1 MPSVDKRVVQMD
13 FQNAQFQKGV
23 SETLGS
29 LKSLTE
35 EINNTTGAKLDGLTS
50 SVDNVSSKFSGLNV
64 IAGTAL
70 AKLTSGAMD
79 AGLNIA
85 KSLWDPIVEG
95 GKKRALNIEQ
105 AKFQFEALGMDVDA
119 TMKSAS
125 NAVNGTAYS
134 LDEAAKM
141 ASIFG
146 TSGVSAGGEMEEALK
161 AVAGTA
167 AMSGAQFM
175 EVGDIFADV
184 YSKGKAQ
191 AEDFNRLAARGV
203 GGKNVVAKYLGITQE
218 EVGELAAKGQI
229 SAKQFSDAFS
239 QAFGASAQKANET
252 YTGSLSNMRA
262 ALARVGELFYTKKF
276 AAQIPVNNQL
286 AATIGAIKNALVPV
300 SELYGRFV
308 GYKADSMVAGLK
320 VVENVV
326 NALRDPFHDIIT
338 SLSNV
343 DKAVKAVLAPIKDA
357 IVDTFFGGDMDFKN
371 SPIIKGIHS
380 FTGLLVKLSEKLIIS
395 GETQEKVGKITKGIL
410 APFKAFGTVVSD
422 IAKVI
427 GGGFVTG
434 FKMISQMFT
443 AAAKGIEPLK
453 KNLEPVRENLSKLG
467 DTLSKSIAPVKEFFQ
482 NLSFDISGPLAN
494 VVEFKDAIVDFF
506 KSLGEGSDEKFANML
521 IKITEGVNDL
531 ASAPIAKITEWINN
545 LINSINEWAN
555 TDLAS
560 WIKDVRTN
568 LDQMSDSFNDWAG
581 DKKDQL
587 FKGAS
592 DSAKELDKGLD
603 SVGKGLSKMGGK
615 AKSAGKSLKDGLA
628 DGASFVTSGEGLDK
642 FKGILQSLWDKVKEV
657 TSGIADGFGKAK
669 DAIADFTKNVD
680 WEKVLANFNATAM
693 VLGIAQI
700 VKAIKG
706 GGDKLGGFKKLIQD
720 TVETFNDTIGSLGD
734 ALKKFGEDTPATKIF
749 KIAAGI
755 ALIAGAVWLLAQL
768 DTKKMLISLGAIAGV
783 VVIFAGAMFLMGK
796 ALGKTDPKQLN
807 SMASS
812 MVFMAIAIA
821 IMAFAVKKLG
831 DLDLPTLAKGL
842 IGVAVSL
849 GIMLGAIYL
858 LSKPQMTASMMK
870 ASVGVGM
877 MSVALLVLSLAV
889 KAFGSMSWT
898 SLAKG
903 LTGVAVS
910 LGIMLGVIYLL
921 SKPKMTASMIKT
933 AVGIGAMAVALL
945 LMAGVIILM
954 SKIPWDT
961 FVDGLAKFGLMLLV
975 MLVAILALAEIGP
988 AIMAAAVA
996 MAIMVVAIGAMAFVI
1011 FALSQI
1017 PWETFLQG
1025 FVFFVLILGT
1035 MTMALMQLA
1044 PLGPAIMAAAF
1055 ALILMAVAIGMMV
1068 AAVYIL
1074 GSMDFN
1080 TLIQGVLTV
1089 GILLAG
1095 LVIAANS
1102 MVTAIPGAT
1111 AMIVM
1116 ALAIGILAGVMWLL
1130 SGLSWGDI
1138 LKGLVGIAGALA
1150 ILIIAGMFAEAAAVG
1165 IGVIVL
1171 AVVALAFAAL
1181 IAAFAV
1187 VVFAFGIFLLG
1198 PAAASAAGGLT
1209 LLANAAKDSAGA
1221 ILPLIGLG
1229 FGLLV
1234 FGVGALVAGVGALLL
1249 GVGLI
1254 AMGVGLALI
1263 IAMGPAGSLA
1273 LKDFVKSFSVGDVA
1287 KTAALGAALLPLGV
1301 GLLAVGIGAV
1311 MTGVGMMM
1319 VSAGMALFSKAVDKL
1334 KTSIKNL
1341 TPEVEKMGN
1350 TTQDLILFGGGM
1362 KQLGEIVGTTATQ
1375 MSKLGSSTKG
1385 FQTSVML
1392 TTAAVKIFT
1401 QSVGSMPFVVLLA
1414 ATGVTAAF
1422 KTMSS
1427 GVKSGMALMVSVF
1440 KVQST
1445 IFIVQIKQ
1453 LASQTGIN
1461 MRQVGRAIGTAAPFA
1476 VIQAMLFTRLLGS
1489 ALNNGL
1495 KSSASGAVQ
1504 TARSIGY
1511 NIAAG
1516 LAGGISSGRSMVI
1529 SAAITIASSALRAAK
1544 AALGIASPSKE
1555 FAALGMFVAM
1565 GLAHGISDNS
1575 SRAEEASAN
1584 MGNDVLDEF
1593 ARMVEDIAAS
1603 MDDVV
1608 DFEPTISPVLDL
1620 SDVES
1625 NASKLGNMLSAATVP
1640 IDVSLNK
1647 ANAASSG
1654 YENNRDFEDGYSG
1667 QTVNNFD
1674 YTQNNYSPKSL
1685 SETEVYRQTKNQLS
1699 SVKKGLKT
1707 NA

>member
-50 SVDNVSSKFSGLNV
+50 SVDNVGSKFSGLNV

-70 AKLTSGAMD
+70 AKLTSEAID

-105 AKFQFEALGMDVDA
+105 AKFQFKALGMDVDA

-125 NAVNGTAYS
+125 NAVSGTAYS

-184 YSKGKAQ
+184 YGKGKAQ

-203 GGKNVVAKYLGITQE
+203 GGKDVVAKFLGITQE

-371 SPIIKGIHS
+371 SPIIKGIHA

-706 GGDKLGGFKKLIQD
+706 GGEKLGGFKKLIQD
-720 TVETFNDTIGSLGD
+720 TVEKFNDTLGSLGD
-734 ALKKFGEDTPATKIF
+734 ALKKFGEDTPATKIL
-749 KIAAGI
+749 KIAVGI
-755 ALIAGAVWLLAQL
+755 ALLAGAVWLLAQL

-910 LGIMLGVIYLL
+910 LGIMLGAIYLL
-921 SKPKMTASMIKT
+921 SKPQMTASMIKT
-933 AVGIGAMAVALL
+933 AVGIGAMAIALL

-954 SKIPWDT
+954 SKIPWET

-975 MLVAILALAEIGP
+975 MLVAVLALAEIGP

-996 MAIMVVAIGAMAFVI
+996 MAIMVVAIGAMALVI

-1035 MTMALMQLA
+1035 MTIALMQLA

-1095 LVIAANS
+1095 LVIAANA
-1102 MVTAIPGAT
+1102 MVTAIPGAA

-1150 ILIIAGMFAEAAAVG
+1150 ILIIAGMFAQAAAVG

-1171 AVVALAFAAL
+1171 AVVALSFAAL

-1287 KTAALGAALLPLGV
+1287 KAAALGAALLPLGA
-1301 GLLAVGIGAV
+1301 GLLAVGIGAL

-1362 KQLGEIVGTTATQ
+1362 KQLGGIVGTTATQ

-1445 IFIVQIKQ
+1445 IFMVQIKQ
-1453 LASQTGIN
+1453 MASQTGIN

-1489 ALNNGL
+1489 ALKNGL
-1495 KSSASGAVQ
+1495 KSSASDAVP

>member
-70 AKLTSGAMD
+70 AKLTSEAMD

-105 AKFQFEALGMDVDA
+105 AKFQFKALGMDVDA

-125 NAVNGTAYS
+125 NAVSGTAYS

-184 YSKGKAQ
+184 YGKGKAQ

-203 GGKNVVAKYLGITQE
+203 GGKDVVAKFLGITQE

-642 FKGILQSLWDKVKEV
+642 FKEILQSLWDKVKEV

-706 GGDKLGGFKKLIQD
+706 GGEKLGGFKKLVKD
-720 TVETFNDTIGSLGD
+720 TVEKFNDALGSLGD

-910 LGIMLGVIYLL
+910 LGIMLGAIYLL
-921 SKPKMTASMIKT
+921 SKPQMTASMIKT
-933 AVGIGAMAVALL
+933 AVGIGAMAIALL

-996 MAIMVVAIGAMAFVI
+996 MAIMVVAIGAMALVI

-1035 MTMALMQLA
+1035 MTIALMQLA

-1095 LVIAANS
+1095 LVIAANA
-1102 MVTAIPGAT
+1102 MVTAIPGAA

-1150 ILIIAGMFAEAAAVG
+1150 ILIIAGMFAQAAAVG

-1171 AVVALAFAAL
+1171 AVVALSFAAL

-1229 FGLLV
+1229 VGLLL

-1287 KTAALGAALLPLGV
+1287 KTAALGAALLPLGA
-1301 GLLAVGIGAV
+1301 GLLAVGIGAL

-1427 GVKSGMALMVSVF
+1427 GVKSGMSLMVSVF

-1489 ALNNGL
+1489 ALKNGL
-1495 KSSASGAVQ
+1495 KSSTSDAIP

>member
-1 MPSVDKRVVQMD
+1 LPSVDKRVVQMD

-50 SVDNVSSKFSGLNV
+50 SVDNVGSKFSGLNV

-70 AKLTSGAMD
+70 AKLTSEAMD

-105 AKFQFEALGMDVDA
+105 AKFQFKALGMDVDA

-125 NAVNGTAYS
+125 NAVSGTAYS

-184 YSKGKAQ
+184 YGKGKAQ

-203 GGKNVVAKYLGITQE
+203 GGKDVVAKFLGITQE

-371 SPIIKGIHS
+371 SPIIKGIHA

-434 FKMISQMFT
+434 FKMIGQMFT

-482 NLSFDISGPLAN
+482 NLSFDVSGPLAK

-506 KSLGEGSDEKFANML
+506 KILGEGSDEKFANML

-581 DKKDQL
+581 DKQDQL

-628 DGASFVTSGEGLDK
+628 DGASFVTSGEGFDK

-706 GGDKLGGFKKLIQD
+706 GGEKLGGFKKLVQD
-720 TVETFNDTIGSLGD
+720 TVEKFNDTLGSLGD
-734 ALKKFGEDTPATKIF
+734 ALKKFGEDTPATKIL
-749 KIAAGI
+749 KIAIGI
-755 ALIAGAVWLLAQL
+755 ALLAGAVWLLAQL

-812 MVFMAIAIA
+812 MVFMAVAIA

-996 MAIMVVAIGAMAFVI
+996 MAIMVVAIGAMALVI

-1035 MTMALMQLA
+1035 MTMALLQLA
-1044 PLGPAIMAAAF
+1044 EIGPAIMAAAF

-1095 LVIAANS
+1095 LVIAANE
-1102 MVTAIPGAT
+1102 MVTAIPGAA

-1150 ILIIAGMFAEAAAVG
+1150 ILIIAGIFAEAAAVG

-1171 AVVALAFAAL
+1171 AVVALSFAAL

-1221 ILPLIGLG
+1221 ILPLVGLGIGL
-1229 FGLLV
+1229 LL

-1287 KTAALGAALLPLGV
+1287 KTAALGAALIPLGA
-1301 GLLAVGIGAV
+1301 GLLAVGIGAL

-1445 IFIVQIKQ
+1445 IFMVQIKQ
-1453 LASQTGIN
+1453 MASQTGIN
-1461 MRQVGRAIGTAAPFA
+1461 MRQVGRAIGAAAPFA

-1489 ALNNGL
+1489 ALKNGL
-1495 KSSASGAVQ
+1495 KSSASDAVPI
-1504 TARSIGY
+1504 ARSIGY
-1511 NIAAG
+1511 NVAAG

>member
-35 EINNTTGAKLDGLTS
+35 EINNTTGAKLDGLAS
-50 SVDNVSSKFSGLNV
+50 SVDNVGSKFSGLNV

-125 NAVNGTAYS
+125 NAVSGTAYS

-203 GGKNVVAKYLGITQE
+203 GGKNVVAKFLGITQE

-286 AATIGAIKNALVPV
+286 AATIGAIKNALVPA

-434 FKMISQMFT
+434 FKMIGQVFT

-720 TVETFNDTIGSLGD
+720 TVETFNDTLGSLGD
-734 ALKKFGEDTPATKIF
+734 ALKKFGEDTPATKIL

-910 LGIMLGVIYLL
+910 LGIMLGAIYLL

-996 MAIMVVAIGAMAFVI
+996 MAIMVVAIGAMALVI

-1044 PLGPAIMAAAF
+1044 EIGPAIMAAAF

-1095 LVIAANS
+1095 LVIAANE
-1102 MVTAIPGAT
+1102 MVTAIPGAA

-1229 FGLLV
+1229 VGLLL

-1445 IFIVQIKQ
+1445 IFMVQIKQ
-1453 LASQTGIN
+1453 MASQTGIN

-1495 KSSASGAVQ
+1495 KSSTSGAVS

>member
-35 EINNTTGAKLDGLTS
+35 EINNTTGAKLDGLAS
-50 SVDNVSSKFSGLNV
+50 SVDNVGSKFSGLNV

-70 AKLTSGAMD
+70 AKLTSGAID

-308 GYKADSMVAGLK
+308 GYKADAMVAGLK
-320 VVENVV
+320 AVENVV

-568 LDQMSDSFNDWAG
+568 LDQMSDSFNNWAG

-592 DSAKELDKGLD
+592 DSAKELDKGLS
-603 SVGKGLSKMGGK
+603 SVGKSFSKMGGK
-615 AKSAGKSLKDGLA
+615 AKSAGKDMKDGLA
-628 DGASFVTSGEGLDK
+628 DGASFVTSGEAFDK
-642 FKGILQSLWDKVKEV
+642 FKDILQSVWDKVKEV

-706 GGDKLGGFKKLIQD
+706 GGDKLGGFKKLTQD
-720 TVETFNDTIGSLGD
+720 TVEKFNDALGSLGD
-734 ALKKFGEDTPATKIF
+734 SLKKFGEDTPATKIL

-870 ASVGVGM
+870 ASVGIGM

-910 LGIMLGVIYLL
+910 LGIMLGAIYLL
-921 SKPKMTASMIKT
+921 SKPQMTASMIKT

-996 MAIMVVAIGAMAFVI
+996 MAIMVVAIGAMALVI

-1035 MTMALMQLA
+1035 MTIALMELA

-1095 LVIAANS
+1095 LVIAANA
-1102 MVTAIPGAT
+1102 MVTAIPGAA

-1440 KVQST
+1440 NVQST
-1445 IFIVQIKQ
+1445 IFMVQIKQ
-1453 LASQTGIN
+1453 MASQTGIN

-1489 ALNNGL
+1489 ALKNGL
-1495 KSSASGAVQ
+1495 KSSTSDAVP

>member
-70 AKLTSGAMD
+70 AKLTSEAMD

-105 AKFQFEALGMDVDA
+105 AKFQFKALGMDVDA

-125 NAVNGTAYS
+125 NAVSGTAYS

-184 YSKGKAQ
+184 YGKGKAQ

-203 GGKNVVAKYLGITQE
+203 GGKDVVAKYLGITQE

-300 SELYGRFV
+300 AELYGRFV

-320 VVENVV
+320 AVENVV

-434 FKMISQMFT
+434 FKMIGQMFT
-443 AAAKGIEPLK
+443 AAAKGLEPLK

-603 SVGKGLSKMGGK
+603 SVGKGLSKMGGE

-642 FKGILQSLWDKVKEV
+642 FKEILQSLWDKVKEV

-706 GGDKLGGFKKLIQD
+706 GGEKLGGFKKLTQD
-720 TVETFNDTIGSLGD
+720 TVEKFNDALGSLGD

-812 MVFMAIAIA
+812 MVFMAIAIS

-910 LGIMLGVIYLL
+910 LGIMLGAIYLL
-921 SKPKMTASMIKT
+921 SKPKMTASLIKT

-996 MAIMVVAIGAMAFVI
+996 MAIMVVAIGAMALVI

-1095 LVIAANS
+1095 LVIAANE
-1102 MVTAIPGAT
+1102 MVTAIPGAA

-1150 ILIIAGMFAEAAAVG
+1150 ILIIAGIFAEAAAVG

-1171 AVVALAFAAL
+1171 AVVALSFAAL

-1229 FGLLV
+1229 VGLLL

-1273 LKDFVKSFSVGDVA
+1273 LKDFVKSFSVGDVT
-1287 KTAALGAALLPLGV
+1287 KTAALGAALIPLGA
-1301 GLLAVGIGAV
+1301 GLLAVGIGAL
-1311 MTGVGMMM
+1311 MTGVAMMM

-1427 GVKSGMALMVSVF
+1427 GVKSGMSLMVSVF

-1461 MRQVGRAIGTAAPFA
+1461 MREVGRAIGAAAPFA

-1489 ALNNGL
+1489 ALKNGL
-1495 KSSASGAVQ
+1495 KSSTSDAVP

>member
-85 KSLWDPIVEG
+85 KSLWDPIAEG

-125 NAVNGTAYS
+125 NAVSGTAYS

-642 FKGILQSLWDKVKEV
+642 FKEILQSLWDKVKEV

-706 GGDKLGGFKKLIQD
+706 GGDQLGGFKKLIQD

-734 ALKKFGEDTPATKIF
+734 ALKKFGEDTPSTKIL
-749 KIAAGI
+749 KIATGI

-910 LGIMLGVIYLL
+910 LGLMLGVIYLL

-1102 MVTAIPGAT
+1102 MVTAIPGAA

>member
-35 EINNTTGAKLDGLTS
+35 EINNTTGAKLDGLAS
-50 SVDNVSSKFSGLNV
+50 SVDNVGSKFSGLNV

-70 AKLTSGAMD
+70 AKLTSEAMD

-105 AKFQFEALGMDVDA
+105 AKFQFKALGMDVDA

-125 NAVNGTAYS
+125 NAVSGTAYS

-184 YSKGKAQ
+184 YGKGKAQ

-203 GGKNVVAKYLGITQE
+203 GGKDVVAKYLGITQE

-308 GYKADSMVAGLK
+308 GYKADAMVAGLK
-320 VVENVV
+320 AVENVV

-434 FKMISQMFT
+434 FKMIGQMFT
-443 AAAKGIEPLK
+443 AAAKGLEPLK

-482 NLSFDISGPLAN
+482 NLSFDVSGPLAN

-603 SVGKGLSKMGGK
+603 SVGKGLSKMGGE

-642 FKGILQSLWDKVKEV
+642 FKEILQSLWDKVKEV

-706 GGDKLGGFKKLIQD
+706 GGEKLGGFKKLTQD
-720 TVETFNDTIGSLGD
+720 TVEKFNDALGSLGD

-910 LGIMLGVIYLL
+910 LGIMLGAIYLL
-921 SKPKMTASMIKT
+921 SKPKMTASLIKT

-996 MAIMVVAIGAMAFVI
+996 MAIMVVAIGAMALVI

-1102 MVTAIPGAT
+1102 MVTAIPGAA

-1445 IFIVQIKQ
+1445 IFMVQIKQ
-1453 LASQTGIN
+1453 MASQTGIN
-1461 MRQVGRAIGTAAPFA
+1461 MREVGRAIGAAAPFA

-1489 ALNNGL
+1489 ALKNGL
-1495 KSSASGAVQ
+1495 KSSTSDAVP

>member
-125 NAVNGTAYS
+125 NAVSGTAYS

-642 FKGILQSLWDKVKEV
+642 FKEILQSLWDKVKEV

-706 GGDKLGGFKKLIQD
+706 GGDQLGGFKKLIQD

-734 ALKKFGEDTPATKIF
+734 ALKKFGEDTPSTKIL
-749 KIAAGI
+749 KIATGI

-910 LGIMLGVIYLL
+910 LGLMLGVIYLL

-1102 MVTAIPGAT
+1102 MVTAIPGAA

-1453 LASQTGIN
+1453 MASQTGIN

>member
-70 AKLTSGAMD
+70 AKLTSEAMD

-105 AKFQFEALGMDVDA
+105 AKFQFKALGMDVDA

-125 NAVNGTAYS
+125 NAVSGTAYS

-184 YSKGKAQ
+184 YGKGKAQ

-203 GGKNVVAKYLGITQE
+203 GGKDVVAKFLGITQE

-308 GYKADSMVAGLK
+308 GYKADAMVAGLK
-320 VVENVV
+320 AVENVV

-568 LDQMSDSFNDWAG
+568 LDQLSDSFNDWAG

-642 FKGILQSLWDKVKEV
+642 FKEILQSLWDKVKEV

-706 GGDKLGGFKKLIQD
+706 GGEKLGGFKKLVQD
-720 TVETFNDTIGSLGD
+720 TVEKFNDTLGTLGD

-910 LGIMLGVIYLL
+910 LGIMLGAIYLL
-921 SKPKMTASMIKT
+921 SKPQMTASMIKT
-933 AVGIGAMAVALL
+933 AVGIGAMAIALL

-996 MAIMVVAIGAMAFVI
+996 MAIMVVAIGAMALVI

-1035 MTMALMQLA
+1035 MTMALLQLA
-1044 PLGPAIMAAAF
+1044 EIGPAIMAAAF

-1102 MVTAIPGAT
+1102 MVTAIPGAA

-1171 AVVALAFAAL
+1171 AVVALSFAAL

-1287 KTAALGAALLPLGV
+1287 KTAALGAALLPLGA
-1301 GLLAVGIGAV
+1301 GLLAVGIGAL

-1427 GVKSGMALMVSVF
+1427 GVKSGMSLMVSVF

-1489 ALNNGL
+1489 ALKNGL
-1495 KSSASGAVQ
+1495 KSSTSDAIP

>member
-70 AKLTSGAMD
+70 AKLTSEAMD

-105 AKFQFEALGMDVDA
+105 AKFQFKALGMDVDA

-125 NAVNGTAYS
+125 NAVSGTAYS

-184 YSKGKAQ
+184 YGKGKAQ

-203 GGKNVVAKYLGITQE
+203 GGKDVVAKFLGITQE

-568 LDQMSDSFNDWAG
+568 LDQLSDSFNDWAG

-642 FKGILQSLWDKVKEV
+642 FKEILQSLWDKVKEV

-706 GGDKLGGFKKLIQD
+706 GGEKLGGFKKLVKD
-720 TVETFNDTIGSLGD
+720 TVEKFNDALGSLGD

-796 ALGKTDPKQLN
+796 ALGKTDPKELN

-910 LGIMLGVIYLL
+910 LGIMLGAIYLL
-921 SKPKMTASMIKT
+921 SKPKMTASLIKT

-996 MAIMVVAIGAMAFVI
+996 MAIMVVAIGAMALVI

-1035 MTMALMQLA
+1035 MTMALLQLA
-1044 PLGPAIMAAAF
+1044 EIGPAIMAAAF

-1095 LVIAANS
+1095 LVIAANA
-1102 MVTAIPGAT
+1102 MVTAIPGAA

-1150 ILIIAGMFAEAAAVG
+1150 ILIIAGIFAEAAAVG

-1171 AVVALAFAAL
+1171 AVVALSFAAL

-1287 KTAALGAALLPLGV
+1287 KTAALGAALLPLGA
-1301 GLLAVGIGAV
+1301 GLLAVGIGAL

-1362 KQLGEIVGTTATQ
+1362 KQLGGIVGTTATQ

-1427 GVKSGMALMVSVF
+1427 GVKSGMSLMVSVF

-1489 ALNNGL
+1489 ALKNGL
-1495 KSSASGAVQ
+1495 KSSTSDAIP

>member
-615 AKSAGKSLKDGLA
+615 AKSAGQSLKDGLA

-706 GGDKLGGFKKLIQD
+706 GGDQLGGFKKLIQD

-961 FVDGLAKFGLMLLV
+961 FVDGLAKFGLMLVV

-1287 KTAALGAALLPLGV
+1287 KAAALGAALLPLGV

-1362 KQLGEIVGTTATQ
+1362 KQLGGIVGTTATQ

-1440 KVQST
+1440 KVQSA
-1445 IFIVQIKQ
+1445 IFMVQIKQ
-1453 LASQTGIN
+1453 MASQTGIN

-1476 VIQAMLFTRLLGS
+1476 VIKAMLFTRLLGS
-1489 ALNNGL
+1489 ALKNGL
-1495 KSSASGAVQ
+1495 KSSTSGAVQ

-1584 MGNDVLDEF
+1584 MGNDILDEF

>member
-70 AKLTSGAMD
+70 AKLTSEAMD

-105 AKFQFEALGMDVDA
+105 AKFQFKALGMDVDA

-125 NAVNGTAYS
+125 NAVSGTAYS

-184 YSKGKAQ
+184 YGKGKAQ

-203 GGKNVVAKYLGITQE
+203 GGKDVVAKYLGITQE

-308 GYKADSMVAGLK
+308 GYKADAMVAGLK
-320 VVENVV
+320 VVENIV

-642 FKGILQSLWDKVKEV
+642 FKEILQSLWDKVKEV

-706 GGDKLGGFKKLIQD
+706 GGEKLGGFKKLIQD
-720 TVETFNDTIGSLGD
+720 TVETFNETLGSLGD
-734 ALKKFGEDTPATKIF
+734 ALNKFGEDTPATKIL
-749 KIAAGI
+749 KIATGI
-755 ALIAGAVWLLAQL
+755 ALLAGAIWLLAQL

-858 LSKPQMTASMMK
+858 LSKPQMTATMMK

-903 LTGVAVS
+903 LIGVAVS
-910 LGIMLGVIYLL
+910 LGIMLGAIYLL
-921 SKPKMTASMIKT
+921 SKPQMTASMIKT

-996 MAIMVVAIGAMAFVI
+996 MAIMVVAIGAMALVI

-1035 MTMALMQLA
+1035 MTIALMQLA

-1095 LVIAANS
+1095 LVIAANA
-1102 MVTAIPGAT
+1102 MVTAIPGAA

-1150 ILIIAGMFAEAAAVG
+1150 ILIIAGMFAQAAAVG

-1171 AVVALAFAAL
+1171 AVVALSFAAL

-1229 FGLLV
+1229 VGLLL

-1287 KTAALGAALLPLGV
+1287 KTAALGAALLPLGA
-1301 GLLAVGIGAV
+1301 GLLAVGIGAL

-1362 KQLGEIVGTTATQ
+1362 KQLGGIVGTTATQ

-1427 GVKSGMALMVSVF
+1427 GVKSGMSLMVSVF

-1489 ALNNGL
+1489 ALKNGL
-1495 KSSASGAVQ
+1495 KSSTSDAVP

>member
-70 AKLTSGAMD
+70 AKLTSEAMD

-105 AKFQFEALGMDVDA
+105 AKFQFKALGMDVDA

-125 NAVNGTAYS
+125 NAVSGTAYS

-146 TSGVSAGGEMEEALK
+146 TSGIRAGGEMEEALK

-184 YSKGKAQ
+184 YGKGKAQ

-203 GGKNVVAKYLGITQE
+203 GGKDVVAKYLGITQA

-286 AATIGAIKNALVPV
+286 AATIGAIKNALVPA

-308 GYKADSMVAGLK
+308 GYKADGMVAGLK

-434 FKMISQMFT
+434 FKMIGQMFT

-555 TDLAS
+555 TDLSS

-603 SVGKGLSKMGGK
+603 SVGKGLSKMGGE

-642 FKGILQSLWDKVKEV
+642 FKEILQSLWDKVKEV

-706 GGDKLGGFKKLIQD
+706 GGEKLGGFKKLTQD
-720 TVETFNDTIGSLGD
+720 TVEKFNDALGSLGD

-796 ALGKTDPKQLN
+796 ALGKTDPKELN

-910 LGIMLGVIYLL
+910 LGIMLGAIYLL
-921 SKPKMTASMIKT
+921 SKPKMTASLIKT

-996 MAIMVVAIGAMAFVI
+996 MAIMVVAIGAMALVI

-1035 MTMALMQLA
+1035 MTMALLQLA
-1044 PLGPAIMAAAF
+1044 EIGPAIMAAAF

-1095 LVIAANS
+1095 LVIAANE
-1102 MVTAIPGAT
+1102 MVTAIPGAA

-1301 GLLAVGIGAV
+1301 GLLAVGIGAL

-1445 IFIVQIKQ
+1445 IFMVQIKQ
-1453 LASQTGIN
+1453 MASQTGIN
-1461 MRQVGRAIGTAAPFA
+1461 MRKVGQAIGAAAPFA

-1489 ALNNGL
+1489 ALKNGL
-1495 KSSASGAVQ
+1495 KSSTSDAVP

>member
-85 KSLWDPIVEG
+85 KSLWDPIAEG

-125 NAVNGTAYS
+125 NAVSGTAYS

-203 GGKNVVAKYLGITQE
+203 GGKNVVAKFLGITQE

-371 SPIIKGIHS
+371 SPIIKGIHA

-443 AAAKGIEPLK
+443 AAAKGVEPLK

-706 GGDKLGGFKKLIQD
+706 GGDQLGGFKKLIQD

-783 VVIFAGAMFLMGK
+783 VVIFAGAIFLMGK
-796 ALGKTDPKQLN
+796 ALGKTDPKELN

-858 LSKPQMTASMMK
+858 LSKPQMTATMMK

-910 LGIMLGVIYLL
+910 LGIMLGAIYLL
-921 SKPKMTASMIKT
+921 SKPKMTASLIKT

-996 MAIMVVAIGAMAFVI
+996 MAIMVVAIGAMALVI

-1035 MTMALMQLA
+1035 MTMALLQLA

-1287 KTAALGAALLPLGV
+1287 KAAALGAALLPLGV

-1362 KQLGEIVGTTATQ
+1362 KQLGGIVGTTATQ

-1489 ALNNGL
+1489 ALKNGL
-1495 KSSASGAVQ
+1495 KSSAFGAVS

-1511 NIAAG
+1511 NISAG

>member
-105 AKFQFEALGMDVDA
+105 AKFQFKALGMDVDA

-125 NAVNGTAYS
+125 NAVSGTAYS

-184 YSKGKAQ
+184 FAKGKAQ

-203 GGKNVVAKYLGITQE
+203 GGKDVVAKFLGITQE

-371 SPIIKGIHS
+371 SPIIKGIHA

-443 AAAKGIEPLK
+443 AAAKGVEPLK

-720 TVETFNDTIGSLGD
+720 TVETFNDTLGSLGD
-734 ALKKFGEDTPATKIF
+734 ALNKFGEDTPATKIL
-749 KIAAGI
+749 KIAVGI
-755 ALIAGAVWLLAQL
+755 ALLAGAVWLLAQL

-796 ALGKTDPKQLN
+796 ALGKTDPEQLN

-996 MAIMVVAIGAMAFVI
+996 MAIMVVAIGAMALVI

-1035 MTMALMQLA
+1035 MTIALLRLA

-1095 LVIAANS
+1095 LVIAANE
-1102 MVTAIPGAT
+1102 MVTAIPGAA

-1229 FGLLV
+1229 VGLLL

-1287 KTAALGAALLPLGV
+1287 KTAALGAALLPLGA
-1301 GLLAVGIGAV
+1301 GLLAVGIGSV

-1362 KQLGEIVGTTATQ
+1362 KQLGGIVGTTATQ

-1489 ALNNGL
+1489 ALKNGL
-1495 KSSASGAVQ
+1495 KSSTSDAVP

>member
-50 SVDNVSSKFSGLNV
+50 SVDNVGSKFSGLNV

-85 KSLWDPIVEG
+85 KSLWDPIAEG

-371 SPIIKGIHS
+371 SPIIKGIHA

-443 AAAKGIEPLK
+443 AAAKGVEPLK

-706 GGDKLGGFKKLIQD
+706 GGDQLGGFKKLIQD
-720 TVETFNDTIGSLGD
+720 TVETFNDTLGSLGD

-910 LGIMLGVIYLL
+910 LGIMLGAIYLL
-921 SKPKMTASMIKT
+921 SKPKMTASLIKT

-954 SKIPWDT
+954 SKIPWDS

-996 MAIMVVAIGAMAFVI
+996 MAIMVVAIGAMALVI

-1035 MTMALMQLA
+1035 MTMALLQLA
-1044 PLGPAIMAAAF
+1044 EIGPAIMAAAF

-1150 ILIIAGMFAEAAAVG
+1150 ILIIAGIFAEAAAVG

-1181 IAAFAV
+1181 IAAFAI

-1287 KTAALGAALLPLGV
+1287 KTAALGAALLPLGA
-1301 GLLAVGIGAV
+1301 GLLAVGIGSV

-1362 KQLGEIVGTTATQ
+1362 KQLGGIVGTTATQ

-1453 LASQTGIN
+1453 MASQTGIN

-1489 ALNNGL
+1489 ALKNGL
-1495 KSSASGAVQ
+1495 KSSTSGAVQ

>member
-70 AKLTSGAMD
+70 AKLTSEAMD

-105 AKFQFEALGMDVDA
+105 AKFQFKALGMDVDA

-125 NAVNGTAYS
+125 NAVSGTAYS

-184 YSKGKAQ
+184 YGKGKAQ

-203 GGKNVVAKYLGITQE
+203 GGKDVVAKFLGITQE

-642 FKGILQSLWDKVKEV
+642 FKEILQSLWDKVKEV

-706 GGDKLGGFKKLIQD
+706 GGEKLGGFKKLVKD
-720 TVETFNDTIGSLGD
+720 TVEKFNDALGSLGD

-796 ALGKTDPKQLN
+796 ALGKTDPKELN

-910 LGIMLGVIYLL
+910 LGIMLGAIYLL
-921 SKPKMTASMIKT
+921 SKPQMTASMIKT
-933 AVGIGAMAVALL
+933 AVGIGAMAIALL

-996 MAIMVVAIGAMAFVI
+996 MAIMVVAIGAMALII

-1035 MTMALMQLA
+1035 MTIALMQLA

-1095 LVIAANS
+1095 LVIAANA
-1102 MVTAIPGAT
+1102 MVTAIPGAA

-1171 AVVALAFAAL
+1171 AVVALSFAAL

-1287 KTAALGAALLPLGV
+1287 KTAALGAALLPLGA
-1301 GLLAVGIGAV
+1301 GLLAVGIGAL

-1427 GVKSGMALMVSVF
+1427 GVKSGMSLMVSVF

-1489 ALNNGL
+1489 ALKNGL
-1495 KSSASGAVQ
+1495 KSSTSDAIP

>member
-125 NAVNGTAYS
+125 NAVSGTAYS

-371 SPIIKGIHS
+371 SPIIKGIHA

-720 TVETFNDTIGSLGD
+720 TVETFNDTLGSLGD

-783 VVIFAGAMFLMGK
+783 VVIFAGAIFLMGK

-910 LGIMLGVIYLL
+910 LGLMLGVIYLL

-996 MAIMVVAIGAMAFVI
+996 MAIMVVAIGAMALVI

-1035 MTMALMQLA
+1035 MTMALLQLA

-1095 LVIAANS
+1095 LVIAANA
-1102 MVTAIPGAT
+1102 MVTAIPGAA

-1287 KTAALGAALLPLGV
+1287 KAAALGAALLPLGV

-1445 IFIVQIKQ
+1445 IFMVQIKQ
-1453 LASQTGIN
+1453 MASQTGIN

-1495 KSSASGAVQ
+1495 KSSTSGSVS

>member
-125 NAVNGTAYS
+125 NAVSGTAYS

-706 GGDKLGGFKKLIQD
+706 GGDQLGGFKKLIQD

-734 ALKKFGEDTPATKIF
+734 ALKKFGEDTPSTKIL
-749 KIAAGI
+749 KIATGI

-870 ASVGVGM
+870 ASVGIGM

-910 LGIMLGVIYLL
+910 LGIMLGAIYLL

-1102 MVTAIPGAT
+1102 MVTAIPGAA

-1453 LASQTGIN
+1453 MASQTGIN

-1489 ALNNGL
+1489 ALKNGL
-1495 KSSASGAVQ
+1495 KSSTSGAVQ

>member
-70 AKLTSGAMD
+70 AKLTSEAMD

-105 AKFQFEALGMDVDA
+105 AKFQFKALGMDVDA

-125 NAVNGTAYS
+125 NAVSGTAYS

-184 YSKGKAQ
+184 YGKGKAQ

-203 GGKNVVAKYLGITQE
+203 GGKDVVAKFLGITQE

-706 GGDKLGGFKKLIQD
+706 GGDKLGGFKKLFQD
-720 TVETFNDTIGSLGD
+720 TVEKFNDTLGSLGD
-734 ALKKFGEDTPATKIF
+734 ALKKFGEDTPATKIL

-910 LGIMLGVIYLL
+910 LVIMLGAIYLL

-996 MAIMVVAIGAMAFVI
+996 MAIMVVAIGAMALVI

-1035 MTMALMQLA
+1035 MTMALLQLA
-1044 PLGPAIMAAAF
+1044 EIGPAIMAAAF

-1102 MVTAIPGAT
+1102 MVTAIPGAA

-1150 ILIIAGMFAEAAAVG
+1150 ILIIAGMFAQAAAVG

-1229 FGLLV
+1229 VGLLL

-1287 KTAALGAALLPLGV
+1287 KTAALGAALLPLGA
-1301 GLLAVGIGAV
+1301 GLLAVGIGSV

-1362 KQLGEIVGTTATQ
+1362 KQLGGIVGTTATQ

-1427 GVKSGMALMVSVF
+1427 GVKSGMTLMVSVF

-1445 IFIVQIKQ
+1445 IFMVQIKQ
-1453 LASQTGIN
+1453 MASQTGIN

>member
-35 EINNTTGAKLDGLTS
+35 EINNTTGAKLDGLAS
-50 SVDNVSSKFSGLNV
+50 SVDNVGSKFSGLNV

-70 AKLTSGAMD
+70 AKLTSEAMD

-105 AKFQFEALGMDVDA
+105 AKFQFKALGMDVDA

-125 NAVNGTAYS
+125 NAVSGTAYS

-146 TSGVSAGGEMEEALK
+146 TSGVSAGSEMEEALK

-184 YSKGKAQ
+184 YGKGKAQ

-203 GGKNVVAKYLGITQE
+203 GGKDVVAKYLGITQE

-300 SELYGRFV
+300 AELYGRFV
-308 GYKADSMVAGLK
+308 GYKADGMVAGLK
-320 VVENVV
+320 AVENVV

-434 FKMISQMFT
+434 FKMIGQMFT

-568 LDQMSDSFNDWAG
+568 LDQMSDSFNNWAG

-592 DSAKELDKGLD
+592 DSAKELDKGLS
-603 SVGKGLSKMGGK
+603 SVGKSFSKMGGK
-615 AKSAGKSLKDGLA
+615 AKSAGKDMKDGLA
-628 DGASFVTSGEGLDK
+628 DGASFVTSGEAFDK
-642 FKGILQSLWDKVKEV
+642 FKDILQSVWDKVKEV

-706 GGDKLGGFKKLIQD
+706 GGEKLGGFKKLTKD
-720 TVETFNDTIGSLGD
+720 TVEKFNDALGSLGD

-870 ASVGVGM
+870 ASVGIGM

-910 LGIMLGVIYLL
+910 LGIMLGAIYLL
-921 SKPKMTASMIKT
+921 SKPQMTASMIKT

-996 MAIMVVAIGAMAFVI
+996 MAIMVVAIGAMALVI

-1035 MTMALMQLA
+1035 MTIALMQLA

-1095 LVIAANS
+1095 LVIAANA
-1102 MVTAIPGAT
+1102 MVTAIPGAA

-1171 AVVALAFAAL
+1171 AVVALSFAAL

-1287 KTAALGAALLPLGV
+1287 KTASLGAALLPLGA
-1301 GLLAVGIGAV
+1301 GLLAVGIGAL

-1341 TPEVEKMGN
+1341 TPEVEKMNN

-1362 KQLGEIVGTTATQ
+1362 KQLGGIVGTTATQ

-1427 GVKSGMALMVSVF
+1427 GVKSGMSLMVSVF

-1489 ALNNGL
+1489 ALKNGL
-1495 KSSASGAVQ
+1495 KSSTSDAVP

>member
-105 AKFQFEALGMDVDA
+105 AKFQFKALGMDVDA

-125 NAVNGTAYS
+125 NAVSGTAYS

-203 GGKNVVAKYLGITQE
+203 GGKDVVAKFLGITQE

-706 GGDKLGGFKKLIQD
+706 GGDQLGGFKKLIQD

-996 MAIMVVAIGAMAFVI
+996 MAIMVVAIGAMALVI

-1035 MTMALMQLA
+1035 MTMALLQLA
-1044 PLGPAIMAAAF
+1044 EIGPAIMAAAF

-1095 LVIAANS
+1095 LVIAANA
-1102 MVTAIPGAT
+1102 MVTAIPGAA

-1287 KTAALGAALLPLGV
+1287 KAAALGAALIPLGA
-1301 GLLAVGIGAV
+1301 GLLAVGIGSV

-1362 KQLGEIVGTTATQ
+1362 KQLGGIVGTTATQ

-1489 ALNNGL
+1489 ALKNGL
-1495 KSSASGAVQ
+1495 KSSTSGAVQ

>member
-70 AKLTSGAMD
+70 AKLTSEAMD

-105 AKFQFEALGMDVDA
+105 AKFQFKALGMDVDA

-125 NAVNGTAYS
+125 NAVSGTAYS

-175 EVGDIFADV
+175 EIGDIFADV

-191 AEDFNRLAARGV
+191 AEDFNRLAARNV

-706 GGDKLGGFKKLIQD
+706 GGDKLGGFKKLFQD
-720 TVETFNDTIGSLGD
+720 TVEKFNDTLGSLGD
-734 ALKKFGEDTPATKIF
+734 ALKKFGEDTPATKIL
-749 KIAAGI
+749 KIATGI
-755 ALIAGAVWLLAQL
+755 ALLAGAVWLLAQL

-910 LGIMLGVIYLL
+910 LGIMLGAMYLL
-921 SKPKMTASMIKT
+921 SKPQMTASMIKT
-933 AVGIGAMAVALL
+933 AVGIGAMAIALL

-996 MAIMVVAIGAMAFVI
+996 MAIMVVAIGAMALVI

-1035 MTMALMQLA
+1035 MTMALLQLA
-1044 PLGPAIMAAAF
+1044 EIGPAIMAAAF

-1095 LVIAANS
+1095 LVIAANA
-1102 MVTAIPGAT
+1102 MVTAIPGAA

-1150 ILIIAGMFAEAAAVG
+1150 ILIIAGMFAQAAAVG

-1171 AVVALAFAAL
+1171 AVVALSFAAL

-1287 KTAALGAALLPLGV
+1287 KTASLGAALIPLGA
-1301 GLLAVGIGAV
+1301 GLLAVGIGAL

-1445 IFIVQIKQ
+1445 IFMVQIKQ
-1453 LASQTGIN
+1453 MASQTGIN

-1489 ALNNGL
+1489 ALKNGL
-1495 KSSASGAVQ
+1495 KSSTSDAVP

>member
-35 EINNTTGAKLDGLTS
+35 EINNTTGAKLDGLAS
-50 SVDNVSSKFSGLNV
+50 SVDNVGSKFSGLNV

-70 AKLTSGAMD
+70 AKLTSGAID

-308 GYKADSMVAGLK
+308 GYKADAMVAGLK
-320 VVENVV
+320 AVENVV

-371 SPIIKGIHS
+371 SPIIKGIHA

-568 LDQMSDSFNDWAG
+568 LDQMSDSFNNWAG

-592 DSAKELDKGLD
+592 DSAKELDKGLS
-603 SVGKGLSKMGGK
+603 SVGKSFSKMGGK
-615 AKSAGKSLKDGLA
+615 AKSAGKDMKDGLA
-628 DGASFVTSGEGLDK
+628 DGASFVTSGEAFDK
-642 FKGILQSLWDKVKEV
+642 FKDILQSVWDKVKEV
-657 TSGIADGFGKAK
+657 TSGISDGFGKAK
-669 DAIADFTKNVD
+669 DAVMDFTKNVD

-720 TVETFNDTIGSLGD
+720 TVETFNDTLGSLGD

-749 KIAAGI
+749 KIATGI

-870 ASVGVGM
+870 ASVGIGM

-910 LGIMLGVIYLL
+910 LGIMLGAIYLL

-996 MAIMVVAIGAMAFVI
+996 MAIMVVAIGAMALVI

-1035 MTMALMQLA
+1035 MTIALMQLA

-1095 LVIAANS
+1095 LVIAANA
-1102 MVTAIPGAT
+1102 MVTAIPGAA

-1150 ILIIAGMFAEAAAVG
+1150 ILIIAGMFAQAAAVG

-1440 KVQST
+1440 NVQST
-1445 IFIVQIKQ
+1445 IFMVQIKQ
-1453 LASQTGIN
+1453 MASQTGIN

-1489 ALNNGL
+1489 ALKNGL
-1495 KSSASGAVQ
+1495 KSSTSDAVP

>member
-70 AKLTSGAMD
+70 AKLTSEAMD

-105 AKFQFEALGMDVDA
+105 AKFQFKALGMDVDA

-125 NAVNGTAYS
+125 NAVSGTAYS

-184 YSKGKAQ
+184 YGKGKAQ

-203 GGKNVVAKYLGITQE
+203 GGKDVVAKFLGITQE

-308 GYKADSMVAGLK
+308 SYKADAMVASLK

-568 LDQMSDSFNDWAG
+568 LDQLSDSFNDWAG

-642 FKGILQSLWDKVKEV
+642 FKEILQSLWDKVKEV

-706 GGDKLGGFKKLIQD
+706 GGEKLGGFKKLVKD
-720 TVETFNDTIGSLGD
+720 TVEKFNDALGSLGD

-796 ALGKTDPKQLN
+796 ALGKTDPKELN

-910 LGIMLGVIYLL
+910 LGIMLGAIYLL
-921 SKPKMTASMIKT
+921 SKPKMTASLIKT

-996 MAIMVVAIGAMAFVI
+996 MAIMVVAIGAMALVI

-1035 MTMALMQLA
+1035 MTMALLQLA
-1044 PLGPAIMAAAF
+1044 EIGPAIMAAAF

-1095 LVIAANS
+1095 LVIAANA
-1102 MVTAIPGAT
+1102 MVTAIPGAA

-1150 ILIIAGMFAEAAAVG
+1150 ILIIAGIFAEAAAVG

-1171 AVVALAFAAL
+1171 AVVALSFAAL

-1287 KTAALGAALLPLGV
+1287 KTAALGAALLPLGA
-1301 GLLAVGIGAV
+1301 GLLAVGIGAL

-1362 KQLGEIVGTTATQ
+1362 KQLGGIVGTTATQ

-1427 GVKSGMALMVSVF
+1427 GVKSGMSLMVSVF

-1489 ALNNGL
+1489 ALKNGL
-1495 KSSASGAVQ
+1495 KSSTSDAIP

>member
-50 SVDNVSSKFSGLNV
+50 SVDNVGSKFSGLNV

-70 AKLTSGAMD
+70 AKLTSEAMD

-105 AKFQFEALGMDVDA
+105 AKFQFKALGMDVDA

-125 NAVNGTAYS
+125 NAVSGTAYS

-184 YSKGKAQ
+184 YGKGKAQ

-203 GGKNVVAKYLGITQE
+203 GGKDVVAKFLGITQE

-371 SPIIKGIHS
+371 SPIIKGIHA

-434 FKMISQMFT
+434 FKMIGQVFT

-720 TVETFNDTIGSLGD
+720 TVETFNDTLGSLGD

-910 LGIMLGVIYLL
+910 LGIMLGTIYLL

-996 MAIMVVAIGAMAFVI
+996 MAIMVVAIGAMALVI

-1035 MTMALMQLA
+1035 MTMALIQLA
-1044 PLGPAIMAAAF
+1044 EIGPAIMAAAF

-1095 LVIAANS
+1095 LVIAANA
-1102 MVTAIPGAT
+1102 MVTAIPGAA

-1150 ILIIAGMFAEAAAVG
+1150 ILIIAGIFAEAAAVG

-1445 IFIVQIKQ
+1445 IFMVQIKQ
-1453 LASQTGIN
+1453 MASQTGIN

-1495 KSSASGAVQ
+1495 KSSTSGSVS

>member
-1 MPSVDKRVVQMD
+1 
-13 FQNAQFQKGV
+13 
-23 SETLGS
+23 
-29 LKSLTE
+29 
-35 EINNTTGAKLDGLTS
+35 
-50 SVDNVSSKFSGLNV
+50 
-64 IAGTAL
+64 
-70 AKLTSGAMD
+70 
-79 AGLNIA
+79 
-85 KSLWDPIVEG
+85 
-95 GKKRALNIEQ
+95 
-105 AKFQFEALGMDVDA
+105 
-119 TMKSAS
+119 
-125 NAVNGTAYS
+125 
-134 LDEAAKM
+134 
-141 ASIFG
+141 
-146 TSGVSAGGEMEEALK
+146 
-161 AVAGTA
+161 
-167 AMSGAQFM
+167 
-175 EVGDIFADV
+175 
-184 YSKGKAQ
+184 
-191 AEDFNRLAARGV
+191 
-203 GGKNVVAKYLGITQE
+203 
-218 EVGELAAKGQI
+218 
-229 SAKQFSDAFS
+229 
-239 QAFGASAQKANET
+239 
-252 YTGSLSNMRA
+252 
-262 ALARVGELFYTKKF
+262 
-276 AAQIPVNNQL
+276 
-286 AATIGAIKNALVPV
+286 
-300 SELYGRFV
+300 
-308 GYKADSMVAGLK
+308 
-320 VVENVV
+320 
-326 NALRDPFHDIIT
+326 
-338 SLSNV
+338 
-343 DKAVKAVLAPIKDA
+343 
-357 IVDTFFGGDMDFKN
+357 
-371 SPIIKGIHS
+371 
-380 FTGLLVKLSEKLIIS
+380 
-395 GETQEKVGKITKGIL
+395 
-410 APFKAFGTVVSD
+410 
-422 IAKVI
+422 
-427 GGGFVTG
+427 
-434 FKMISQMFT
+434 
-443 AAAKGIEPLK
+443 
-453 KNLEPVRENLSKLG
+453 
-467 DTLSKSIAPVKEFFQ
+467 
-482 NLSFDISGPLAN
+482 
-494 VVEFKDAIVDFF
+494 
-506 KSLGEGSDEKFANML
+506 
-521 IKITEGVNDL
+521 
-531 ASAPIAKITEWINN
+531 
-545 LINSINEWAN
+545 
-555 TDLAS
+555 
-560 WIKDVRTN
+560 
-568 LDQMSDSFNDWAG
+568 
-581 DKKDQL
+581 
-587 FKGAS
+587 
-592 DSAKELDKGLD
+592 
-603 SVGKGLSKMGGK
+603 
-615 AKSAGKSLKDGLA
+615 
-628 DGASFVTSGEGLDK
+628 
-642 FKGILQSLWDKVKEV
+642 
-657 TSGIADGFGKAK
+657 
-669 DAIADFTKNVD
+669 
-680 WEKVLANFNATAM
+680 
-693 VLGIAQI
+693 
-700 VKAIKG
+700 
-706 GGDKLGGFKKLIQD
+706 
-720 TVETFNDTIGSLGD
+720 
-734 ALKKFGEDTPATKIF
+734 
-749 KIAAGI
+749 
-755 ALIAGAVWLLAQL
+755 
-768 DTKKMLISLGAIAGV
+768 
-783 VVIFAGAMFLMGK
+783 
-796 ALGKTDPKQLN
+796 
-807 SMASS
+807 
-812 MVFMAIAIA
+812 
-821 IMAFAVKKLG
+821 
-831 DLDLPTLAKGL
+831 
-842 IGVAVSL
+842 
-849 GIMLGAIYL
+849 
-858 LSKPQMTASMMK
+858 
-870 ASVGVGM
+870 
-877 MSVALLVLSLAV
+877 
-889 KAFGSMSWT
+889 
-898 SLAKG
+898 
-903 LTGVAVS
+903 
-910 LGIMLGVIYLL
+910 
-921 SKPKMTASMIKT
+921 MTASMIKT
-933 AVGIGAMAVALL
+933 AVGIGAMAIALL

-996 MAIMVVAIGAMAFVI
+996 MAIMVVAIGAMALVI

-1035 MTMALMQLA
+1035 MTIALMQLA

-1095 LVIAANS
+1095 LVIAANA
-1102 MVTAIPGAT
+1102 MVTAIPGAA

-1171 AVVALAFAAL
+1171 AVVALSFAAL

-1287 KTAALGAALLPLGV
+1287 KTTALGAALIPLGA
-1301 GLLAVGIGAV
+1301 GLLAVGIGAL

-1427 GVKSGMALMVSVF
+1427 GVKSGMSLMVSVF

-1489 ALNNGL
+1489 ALKNGL
-1495 KSSASGAVQ
+1495 KSSTSDAIP

>member
-1 MPSVDKRVVQMD
+1 M
-13 FQNAQFQKGV
+13 
-23 SETLGS
+23 
-29 LKSLTE
+29 
-35 EINNTTGAKLDGLTS
+35 
-50 SVDNVSSKFSGLNV
+50 
-64 IAGTAL
+64 
-70 AKLTSGAMD
+70 
-79 AGLNIA
+79 
-85 KSLWDPIVEG
+85 
-95 GKKRALNIEQ
+95 
-105 AKFQFEALGMDVDA
+105 
-119 TMKSAS
+119 
-125 NAVNGTAYS
+125 
-134 LDEAAKM
+134 
-141 ASIFG
+141 
-146 TSGVSAGGEMEEALK
+146 
-161 AVAGTA
+161 
-167 AMSGAQFM
+167 
-175 EVGDIFADV
+175 
-184 YSKGKAQ
+184 
-191 AEDFNRLAARGV
+191 
-203 GGKNVVAKYLGITQE
+203 
-218 EVGELAAKGQI
+218 
-229 SAKQFSDAFS
+229 
-239 QAFGASAQKANET
+239 
-252 YTGSLSNMRA
+252 
-262 ALARVGELFYTKKF
+262 
-276 AAQIPVNNQL
+276 
-286 AATIGAIKNALVPV
+286 
-300 SELYGRFV
+300 
-308 GYKADSMVAGLK
+308 
-320 VVENVV
+320 
-326 NALRDPFHDIIT
+326 
-338 SLSNV
+338 
-343 DKAVKAVLAPIKDA
+343 
-357 IVDTFFGGDMDFKN
+357 
-371 SPIIKGIHS
+371 
-380 FTGLLVKLSEKLIIS
+380 
-395 GETQEKVGKITKGIL
+395 
-410 APFKAFGTVVSD
+410 
-422 IAKVI
+422 
-427 GGGFVTG
+427 
-434 FKMISQMFT
+434 
-443 AAAKGIEPLK
+443 
-453 KNLEPVRENLSKLG
+453 
-467 DTLSKSIAPVKEFFQ
+467 
-482 NLSFDISGPLAN
+482 
-494 VVEFKDAIVDFF
+494 
-506 KSLGEGSDEKFANML
+506 
-521 IKITEGVNDL
+521 
-531 ASAPIAKITEWINN
+531 
-545 LINSINEWAN
+545 
-555 TDLAS
+555 
-560 WIKDVRTN
+560 
-568 LDQMSDSFNDWAG
+568 
-581 DKKDQL
+581 
-587 FKGAS
+587 
-592 DSAKELDKGLD
+592 
-603 SVGKGLSKMGGK
+603 
-615 AKSAGKSLKDGLA
+615 
-628 DGASFVTSGEGLDK
+628 
-642 FKGILQSLWDKVKEV
+642 
-657 TSGIADGFGKAK
+657 
-669 DAIADFTKNVD
+669 
-680 WEKVLANFNATAM
+680 
-693 VLGIAQI
+693 
-700 VKAIKG
+700 
-706 GGDKLGGFKKLIQD
+706 
-720 TVETFNDTIGSLGD
+720 GD
-734 ALKKFGEDTPATKIF
+734 ALKKFGEDTPATKIL

-755 ALIAGAVWLLAQL
+755 ALIAAAVWLLAQL

-910 LGIMLGVIYLL
+910 LGIMLGAIYLL
-921 SKPKMTASMIKT
+921 SKPKMTASLIKT
-933 AVGIGAMAVALL
+933 AVGIGAMAIALL

-975 MLVAILALAEIGP
+975 MLIAILALAEIGP

-996 MAIMVVAIGAMAFVI
+996 MAIMVVAIGAMALVI

-1035 MTMALMQLA
+1035 MTMALLQLA

-1102 MVTAIPGAT
+1102 MVTAIPGAA

-1150 ILIIAGMFAEAAAVG
+1150 ILIIAGMFAQAAAVG

-1171 AVVALAFAAL
+1171 AVVALSFAAL

-1221 ILPLIGLG
+1221 ILPLVGLGIGL
-1229 FGLLV
+1229 LL

-1287 KTAALGAALLPLGV
+1287 KAAALGAALIPLGA
-1301 GLLAVGIGAV
+1301 GLLAVGIGAL

-1445 IFIVQIKQ
+1445 IFMVQIKQ
-1453 LASQTGIN
+1453 MASQTGIN
-1461 MRQVGRAIGTAAPFA
+1461 MRKVGQAIGAAAPFA

-1489 ALNNGL
+1489 ALKNGL
-1495 KSSASGAVQ
+1495 KSSTSDAVP

>member
-35 EINNTTGAKLDGLTS
+35 EINNTTGAKLDGLAS
-50 SVDNVSSKFSGLNV
+50 SVDNVGSKFSGLNV

-70 AKLTSGAMD
+70 AKLTSGAID

-308 GYKADSMVAGLK
+308 GYKADAMVAGLK
-320 VVENVV
+320 AVENVV

-371 SPIIKGIHS
+371 SPIIKGIHA

-568 LDQMSDSFNDWAG
+568 LDQMSDSFNNWAG

-592 DSAKELDKGLD
+592 DSAKELDKGLS
-603 SVGKGLSKMGGK
+603 SVGKSFSKMGGK
-615 AKSAGKSLKDGLA
+615 AKSAGKDMKDGLA
-628 DGASFVTSGEGLDK
+628 DGASFVTSGEAFDK
-642 FKGILQSLWDKVKEV
+642 FKDILQSLWDKVKEV

-706 GGDKLGGFKKLIQD
+706 GGDKLGGFKKLTQD
-720 TVETFNDTIGSLGD
+720 TVEKFNDTLGSLGD
-734 ALKKFGEDTPATKIF
+734 ALKKFGEDTPATKIL
-749 KIAAGI
+749 KIATGI

-812 MVFMAIAIA
+812 MVFMAIAIS

-870 ASVGVGM
+870 ASVGIGM

-996 MAIMVVAIGAMAFVI
+996 MAIMVVAIGAMALVI

-1035 MTMALMQLA
+1035 MTIALMQLA

-1095 LVIAANS
+1095 LVIAANA
-1102 MVTAIPGAT
+1102 MVTAIPGAA

-1150 ILIIAGMFAEAAAVG
+1150 ILIIAGMFAQAAAVG

-1440 KVQST
+1440 NVQST
-1445 IFIVQIKQ
+1445 IFMVQIKQ
-1453 LASQTGIN
+1453 MASQTGIN

-1489 ALNNGL
+1489 ALKNGL
-1495 KSSASGAVQ
+1495 KSSTSDAVP

>member
-105 AKFQFEALGMDVDA
+105 AKFQFKALGMDVDA

-125 NAVNGTAYS
+125 NAVSGTAYS

-203 GGKNVVAKYLGITQE
+203 GGKDVVAKFLGITQE

-706 GGDKLGGFKKLIQD
+706 GGDQLGGFKKLIQD

-734 ALKKFGEDTPATKIF
+734 ALKKFGEDTPATKIL
-749 KIAAGI
+749 KIAVGI
-755 ALIAGAVWLLAQL
+755 ALLAGAVWLLAQL

-910 LGIMLGVIYLL
+910 LGLMLGVIYLL

-996 MAIMVVAIGAMAFVI
+996 MAIMVVAIGAMALVI

-1035 MTMALMQLA
+1035 MTIALMQLA

-1095 LVIAANS
+1095 LVIAANE
-1102 MVTAIPGAT
+1102 MVTAIPGAA

-1287 KTAALGAALLPLGV
+1287 KTAALGAALLPLGA
-1301 GLLAVGIGAV
+1301 GLLAVGIGSV

-1362 KQLGEIVGTTATQ
+1362 EQLGGIVGTTATQ

-1453 LASQTGIN
+1453 MASQTGIN

-1489 ALNNGL
+1489 ALKNGL
-1495 KSSASGAVQ
+1495 KSSTSGAVQ

>member
-85 KSLWDPIVEG
+85 KSLWDPIAEG

-125 NAVNGTAYS
+125 NAVSGTAYS

-371 SPIIKGIHS
+371 SPIIKGIHA

-720 TVETFNDTIGSLGD
+720 TVETFNDTLGSLGD

-910 LGIMLGVIYLL
+910 LGIMLGAIYLL
-921 SKPKMTASMIKT
+921 SKPKMTASLIKT

-996 MAIMVVAIGAMAFVI
+996 MAIMVVAIGAMALVI

-1035 MTMALMQLA
+1035 MTMALLQLA
-1044 PLGPAIMAAAF
+1044 EIGPAIMAAAF

-1095 LVIAANS
+1095 LVIAANE
-1102 MVTAIPGAT
+1102 MVTAIPGAA

-1150 ILIIAGMFAEAAAVG
+1150 ILIIAGIFAEAAAVG

-1181 IAAFAV
+1181 IAAFAI

-1287 KTAALGAALLPLGV
+1287 KTAALGAALLPLGA
-1301 GLLAVGIGAV
+1301 GLLAVGIGSV

-1362 KQLGEIVGTTATQ
+1362 KQLGGIVGTTATQ

-1453 LASQTGIN
+1453 MASQTGIN

-1489 ALNNGL
+1489 ALKNGL
-1495 KSSASGAVQ
+1495 KSSTSGAVQ

>member
-35 EINNTTGAKLDGLTS
+35 EINNTTGAKLDGLAS
-50 SVDNVSSKFSGLNV
+50 SVDNVGSKFSGLNV

-125 NAVNGTAYS
+125 NAVSGTAYS

-203 GGKNVVAKYLGITQE
+203 GGKNVVAKFLGITQE

-308 GYKADSMVAGLK
+308 GYKADAMVAGLK
-320 VVENVV
+320 AVENIV

-720 TVETFNDTIGSLGD
+720 TVETFNDTLGSLGD
-734 ALKKFGEDTPATKIF
+734 ALKKFGEDTPSTKIL
-749 KIAAGI
+749 KIATGI

-796 ALGKTDPKQLN
+796 ALGKTDPKELN

-910 LGIMLGVIYLL
+910 LGLMLGVIYLL

-996 MAIMVVAIGAMAFVI
+996 MAIMVVAIGAMALVI

-1035 MTMALMQLA
+1035 MTMALMELA

-1095 LVIAANS
+1095 LVIAANA
-1102 MVTAIPGAT
+1102 MVTAIPGAA

-1229 FGLLV
+1229 VGLLL

-1489 ALNNGL
+1489 ALKNGL
-1495 KSSASGAVQ
+1495 KSSTSDSVS

>member
-35 EINNTTGAKLDGLTS
+35 EIKNTTGAKLDGLTS
-50 SVDNVSSKFSGLNV
+50 SVDNVGSKFSGLNV
-64 IAGTAL
+64 IVGTSL
-70 AKLTSGAMD
+70 AKLTSEAMD

-105 AKFQFEALGMDVDA
+105 AKFQFKALGMDVDA

-125 NAVNGTAYS
+125 NAVSGTAYS

-146 TSGVSAGGEMEEALK
+146 TSGIRAGGEMEEALK

-184 YSKGKAQ
+184 YGKGKAQ

-203 GGKNVVAKYLGITQE
+203 GGKDVVAKFLGITQA

-300 SELYGRFV
+300 AELYGRFV
-308 GYKADSMVAGLK
+308 GYKADAMVAGLK
-320 VVENVV
+320 GVENIV

-434 FKMISQMFT
+434 FKMIGQMFT

-482 NLSFDISGPLAN
+482 NLSFDVSGPLAK

-642 FKGILQSLWDKVKEV
+642 FKEILQSLWDKVKEV

-706 GGDKLGGFKKLIQD
+706 GGEKLGGFKKLVND
-720 TVETFNDTIGSLGD
+720 TVEKFNDTLGSLGD
-734 ALKKFGEDTPATKIF
+734 ALKKFGEDTPATKIL

-910 LGIMLGVIYLL
+910 LGIMLGAIYLL
-921 SKPKMTASMIKT
+921 SKPQMTASMIKT
-933 AVGIGAMAVALL
+933 AVGIGAMAIALL

-996 MAIMVVAIGAMAFVI
+996 MAIMVVAIGAMALVI

-1035 MTMALMQLA
+1035 MTIALMQLA

-1095 LVIAANS
+1095 LVIAANA
-1102 MVTAIPGAT
+1102 MVTAIPGAA

-1150 ILIIAGMFAEAAAVG
+1150 ILIIAGMFAQAAAVG

-1171 AVVALAFAAL
+1171 AVVALSFAAL

-1229 FGLLV
+1229 FGLLL

-1287 KTAALGAALLPLGV
+1287 KTAALGAALLPLGA
-1301 GLLAVGIGAV
+1301 GLLAVGIGAL

-1445 IFIVQIKQ
+1445 IFMVQIKQ
-1453 LASQTGIN
+1453 MASQTGIN

-1489 ALNNGL
+1489 ALKNGL
-1495 KSSASGAVQ
+1495 KSSTSDAVP

>member
-70 AKLTSGAMD
+70 AKLTSEAMD

-105 AKFQFEALGMDVDA
+105 AKFQFKALGMDVDA

-125 NAVNGTAYS
+125 NAVSGTAYS

-184 YSKGKAQ
+184 YGKGKAQ

-203 GGKNVVAKYLGITQE
+203 GGKDVVAKYLGITQE

-308 GYKADSMVAGLK
+308 GYKADAMVAGLK
-320 VVENVV
+320 AVENVV

-434 FKMISQMFT
+434 FKMIGQMFT
-443 AAAKGIEPLK
+443 AAAKGLEPLK

-603 SVGKGLSKMGGK
+603 SVGKGLSKMGGE

-642 FKGILQSLWDKVKEV
+642 FKEILQSLWDKVKEV

-706 GGDKLGGFKKLIQD
+706 GGEKLGGFKKLTQD
-720 TVETFNDTIGSLGD
+720 TVEKFNDALGSLGD

-870 ASVGVGM
+870 ASVGIGM

-910 LGIMLGVIYLL
+910 LGIMLGAIYLL
-921 SKPKMTASMIKT
+921 SKPKMTASLIKT

-996 MAIMVVAIGAMAFVI
+996 MAIMVVAIGAMALVI

-1035 MTMALMQLA
+1035 MTMALLQLA
-1044 PLGPAIMAAAF
+1044 EIGPAIMAAAF

-1102 MVTAIPGAT
+1102 MVTAIPGAA

-1138 LKGLVGIAGALA
+1138 IKGLVGIAGALA
-1150 ILIIAGMFAEAAAVG
+1150 ILIIAGMFAQAAAVG

-1171 AVVALAFAAL
+1171 AVVALSFAAL

-1229 FGLLV
+1229 VGLLL

-1445 IFIVQIKQ
+1445 IFMVQIKQ
-1453 LASQTGIN
+1453 MASQTGIN
-1461 MRQVGRAIGTAAPFA
+1461 MREVGRAIGAAAPFA

-1489 ALNNGL
+1489 ALKNGL
-1495 KSSASGAVQ
+1495 KSSTSDAVP

>member
-35 EINNTTGAKLDGLTS
+35 EINNTTGAKLDGLAS
-50 SVDNVSSKFSGLNV
+50 SVDNVGSKFSGLNV

-70 AKLTSGAMD
+70 AKLTSGAID

-125 NAVNGTAYS
+125 NAVSGTAYS

-184 YSKGKAQ
+184 YGKGKAQ

-286 AATIGAIKNALVPV
+286 AATIGAIKNALVPA

-434 FKMISQMFT
+434 FKMIGQVFT

-706 GGDKLGGFKKLIQD
+706 GGDQLGGFKKLIQD
-720 TVETFNDTIGSLGD
+720 TVETFNDTLGSLGD
-734 ALKKFGEDTPATKIF
+734 ALKKFGEDTPSTKIL
-749 KIAAGI
+749 KIATGI

-910 LGIMLGVIYLL
+910 LGIMLGAIYLL

-996 MAIMVVAIGAMAFVI
+996 MAIMVVAIGAMALVI

-1035 MTMALMQLA
+1035 MTMALLQLA

-1095 LVIAANS
+1095 LVIAANA
-1102 MVTAIPGAT
+1102 MVTAIPGAA

-1445 IFIVQIKQ
+1445 IFMVQIKQ
-1453 LASQTGIN
+1453 MASQTGIN

-1495 KSSASGAVQ
+1495 KSSTSGSVS

>member
-50 SVDNVSSKFSGLNV
+50 SVDNVGSKFSGLNV

-125 NAVNGTAYS
+125 NAVSGTAYS

-184 YSKGKAQ
+184 YGKGKAQ

-720 TVETFNDTIGSLGD
+720 TVETFNDTLGSLGD

-783 VVIFAGAMFLMGK
+783 VVIFAGAIFLMGK

-910 LGIMLGVIYLL
+910 LGLMLGVIYLL

-996 MAIMVVAIGAMAFVI
+996 MAIMVVAIGAMALVI

-1095 LVIAANS
+1095 LVIAANA
-1102 MVTAIPGAT
+1102 MVTAIPGAA

-1287 KTAALGAALLPLGV
+1287 KAAALGAALLPLGV

-1453 LASQTGIN
+1453 MASQTGIN

-1495 KSSASGAVQ
+1495 KSSASGAVP

>member
-70 AKLTSGAMD
+70 AKLTSEAMD

-105 AKFQFEALGMDVDA
+105 AKFQFKALGMDVDA

-125 NAVNGTAYS
+125 NAVSGTAYS

-146 TSGVSAGGEMEEALK
+146 TSGIRAGGEMEEALK

-184 YSKGKAQ
+184 YGKGKAQ

-203 GGKNVVAKYLGITQE
+203 GGKDVVAKYLGITQQ

-308 GYKADSMVAGLK
+308 GYKADAMVAGLK
-320 VVENVV
+320 AVENVV

-434 FKMISQMFT
+434 FKMIGQMFT

-482 NLSFDISGPLAN
+482 NLSFDVSGPLAKI
-494 VVEFKDAIVDFF
+494 VEFKDAIVDFF

-603 SVGKGLSKMGGK
+603 SVGKGLSKMGGE

-628 DGASFVTSGEGLDK
+628 DGASFVTSGEGFDK
-642 FKGILQSLWDKVKEV
+642 FEEILQSLLDKVKEFA
-657 TSGIADGFGKAK
+657 SGIADGFGKAK

-706 GGDKLGGFKKLIQD
+706 GGDKLGGFKKLFQD
-720 TVETFNDTIGSLGD
+720 TVEKFNDTLGSLGD
-734 ALKKFGEDTPATKIF
+734 ALKKFGEDTPATKIL

-755 ALIAGAVWLLAQL
+755 ALIAAAVWLLAQL

-910 LGIMLGVIYLL
+910 LGIMLGAIYLL

-975 MLVAILALAEIGP
+975 MLIAILALAEIGP

-996 MAIMVVAIGAMAFVI
+996 MAIMVVAIGAMALVI

-1035 MTMALMQLA
+1035 MTMALLQLA

-1102 MVTAIPGAT
+1102 MVTAIPGAA

-1150 ILIIAGMFAEAAAVG
+1150 ILIIAGMFAEVAAVG

-1171 AVVALAFAAL
+1171 AVVALSFAAL

-1221 ILPLIGLG
+1221 ILPLVGLGIGL
-1229 FGLLV
+1229 LL

-1287 KTAALGAALLPLGV
+1287 KAAALGAALIPLGA
-1301 GLLAVGIGAV
+1301 GLLAVGIGAL

-1362 KQLGEIVGTTATQ
+1362 KQLGGIVGTTATQ

-1445 IFIVQIKQ
+1445 IFMVQIKQ
-1453 LASQTGIN
+1453 MASQTGIN

-1489 ALNNGL
+1489 ALKNGL
-1495 KSSASGAVQ
+1495 KSSASGAEA

>member
-35 EINNTTGAKLDGLTS
+35 EIKNTTGAKLDGLAS
-50 SVDNVSSKFSGLNV
+50 SVDNVGSKFSGLNV

-105 AKFQFEALGMDVDA
+105 AKFQFKALGMDVDA

-125 NAVNGTAYS
+125 NAVSGTAYS

-184 YSKGKAQ
+184 YGKGKAQ

-203 GGKNVVAKYLGITQE
+203 GGKDVVAKFLGITQE

-320 VVENVV
+320 AVENVV

-371 SPIIKGIHS
+371 SPIIKGIHA

-434 FKMISQMFT
+434 FKMIGQMFT

-555 TDLAS
+555 TDLSS

-706 GGDKLGGFKKLIQD
+706 GGDKLGGFKKLIKD
-720 TVETFNDTIGSLGD
+720 TVETFNDTLGSLGD

-996 MAIMVVAIGAMAFVI
+996 MAIMVVAIGAMALVI

-1035 MTMALMQLA
+1035 MTMALLQLA
-1044 PLGPAIMAAAF
+1044 EIGPAIMAAAF

-1095 LVIAANS
+1095 LVIAANE
-1102 MVTAIPGAT
+1102 MVTAIPGAA

-1150 ILIIAGMFAEAAAVG
+1150 ILIIAGIFAEAAAVG

-1181 IAAFAV
+1181 IAAFAI

-1229 FGLLV
+1229 VGLLL

-1287 KTAALGAALLPLGV
+1287 KTAALGAALIPLGA
-1301 GLLAVGIGAV
+1301 GLLAVGIGSV

-1362 KQLGEIVGTTATQ
+1362 KQLGGIVGTTATQ

-1440 KVQST
+1440 KVQSA
-1445 IFIVQIKQ
+1445 IFMVQIKQ
-1453 LASQTGIN
+1453 MASQTGIN

-1489 ALNNGL
+1489 SLKNGL
-1495 KSSASGAVQ
+1495 KSSTSGAVQ

>member
-70 AKLTSGAMD
+70 AKLTSEAMD

-105 AKFQFEALGMDVDA
+105 AKFQFKALGMDVDA

-125 NAVNGTAYS
+125 NAVSGTAYS

-184 YSKGKAQ
+184 YGKGKAQ

-203 GGKNVVAKYLGITQE
+203 GGKDVVAKYLGITQE

-300 SELYGRFV
+300 AELYGRFV

-320 VVENVV
+320 AVENVV

-434 FKMISQMFT
+434 FKMIGQMFT
-443 AAAKGIEPLK
+443 AAAKGLEPLK

-568 LDQMSDSFNDWAG
+568 LDQLSDSFNDWAG

-603 SVGKGLSKMGGK
+603 SVGKGLSKMGGE

-628 DGASFVTSGEGLDK
+628 DGASFVTSGEGFDK
-642 FKGILQSLWDKVKEV
+642 FKGSLQSLWDKVKEV

-706 GGDKLGGFKKLIQD
+706 GGEKLGGFKKLTQD
-720 TVETFNDTIGSLGD
+720 TVEKFNDALGSLGD

-796 ALGKTDPKQLN
+796 ALGKTDPKELN

-910 LGIMLGVIYLL
+910 LGIMLGAIYLL
-921 SKPKMTASMIKT
+921 SKPKMTASLIKT

-996 MAIMVVAIGAMAFVI
+996 MAIMVVAIGAMALVI

-1035 MTMALMQLA
+1035 MTIALMQLA

-1102 MVTAIPGAT
+1102 MVTAIPGAA

-1150 ILIIAGMFAEAAAVG
+1150 ILIIAGIFAEAAAVG

-1171 AVVALAFAAL
+1171 AVVALSFAAL

-1229 FGLLV
+1229 VGLLL

-1273 LKDFVKSFSVGDVA
+1273 LKDFVKSFSVGDVT
-1287 KTAALGAALLPLGV
+1287 KTAALGAALIPLGA
-1301 GLLAVGIGAV
+1301 GLLAVGIGAL
-1311 MTGVGMMM
+1311 MTGVAMMM

-1427 GVKSGMALMVSVF
+1427 GVKSGMSLMVSVF

-1489 ALNNGL
+1489 ALKNGL
-1495 KSSASGAVQ
+1495 KSSTSDAVP